1 MLKIKVHERVDE
13 TNLSGFKQ
21 MFQKFMG
28 GADNGAYTN
37 GNWKIATGAYDLWF
51 EIYLNGTPVIGCVD
65 GKCKWYKNPM
75 EVGLSKAD
83 APKIETIITSEY
95 PEISFVGKNE
105 SICES
110 FNPKTVK
117 IGNQTW
123 MAENLAIDDGGDGI
137 KVRNGNT
144 YYDWDAAMR
153 VASNIKGWH
162 LPTIYEFEDL
172 VKFVGPKSANKLKS
186 TEGWIFEEWRGL
198 DTKGTDDFGFTALP
212 VGGMDVAG
220 LGGVGYYTKFWSSTC
235 RRKEVAQT
243 MSLENDLSRVGFPH
257 NEKELLYSVRLIKD

>member
-1 MLKIKVHERVDE
+1 MLKIKVHEKVDE

-28 GADNGAYTN
+28 GADNSAYTN

-105 SICES
+105 SVCEA
-110 FNPKTVK
+110 FNPKTAK
-117 IGNQTW
+117 IGDQVW
-123 MAENLAIDDGGDGI
+123 MAENLSIDDGGEGI

-144 YYDWDAAMR
+144 YYDWNAAMR

-162 LPTIYEFEDL
+162 LPTLDEFEDL
-172 VKFVGPKSANKLKS
+172 VAFVGTKPANKLKS
-186 TEGWIFEEWRGL
+186 TEGWVFEKWRGL

-212 VGGMDVAG
+212 VGTMDAAG
-220 LGGVGYYTKFWSSTC
+220 LGGVGYETRFWSSTC
-235 RRKEVAQT
+235 RDKDART
-243 MSLENDLSRVGFPH
+243 LSIDNDLSRTNFLH
-257 NEKELLYSVRLIKD
+257 DDKELLFSVRLIKD